1 MEKQFL
7 KQRSD
12 FEKSCVEREKKY
24 HFPQGVIFEAD
35 IAYAKD
41 KNKAHRLDRYRPKGK
56 ETQILP
62 VIINVH
68 GGGLLLGNKE
78 FNKYFC
84 ALLSKKGFLVYSMEY
99 RLIPDCTFFDQLR
112 DIFLAMD
119 FVKEHAAADGGDLSH
134 VYLVGDSGGACLA
147 TYANAIQN
155 SKKIAKAAGVKP
167 SGLKVHALGLISG
180 MFYTAKFDKI
190 GLFLPKYLYGKQY
203 RKTPFGT
210 YVNPEN
216 PELLYALAPAWLVTS
231 HNDHLRNYTI
241 RFEKALTAAKKEHEI
256 VDFPKNKKL
265 THAFSVFEPFLP
277 ESHAVIDMLTEY
289 LRKF

>member
-1 MEKQFL
+1 M
-7 KQRSD
+7 
-12 FEKSCVEREKKY
+12 
-24 HFPQGVIFEAD
+24 
-35 IAYAKD
+35 
-41 KNKAHRLDRYRPKGK
+41 
-56 ETQILP
+56 
-62 VIINVH
+62 IINVH

-84 ALLSKKGFLVYSMEY
+84 ALLSKRGFLVYSMEY

-167 SGLKVHALGLISG
+167 SELKVHALGLISG
-180 MFYTAKFDKI
+180 MFYTTKFDKI
-190 GLFLPKYLYGKQY
+190 GLFLSKYLYGKQY
-203 RKTPFGT
+203 KKAPFAA

>member
-1 MEKQFL
+1 MSILSGTVVVPVWPLMQM
-7 KQRSD
+7 Q
-12 FEKSCVEREKKY
+12 
-24 HFPQGVIFEAD
+24 
-35 IAYAKD
+35 
-41 KNKAHRLDRYRPKGK
+41 YR
-56 ETQILP
+56 T
-62 VIINVH
+62 
-68 GGGLLLGNKE
+68 
-78 FNKYFC
+78 
-84 ALLSKKGFLVYSMEY
+84 A
-99 RLIPDCTFFDQLR
+99 
-112 DIFLAMD
+112 
-119 FVKEHAAADGGDLSH
+119 
-134 VYLVGDSGGACLA
+134 
-147 TYANAIQN
+147 
-155 SKKIAKAAGVKP
+155 KKIAKAAGIKP
-167 SGLKVHALGLISG
+167 SELKVHALGLISG
-180 MFYTAKFDKI
+180 MFYTTKFDKI

-203 RKTPFGT
+203 RKAPFAA

>member
-1 MEKQFL
+1 M
-7 KQRSD
+7 
-12 FEKSCVEREKKY
+12 
-24 HFPQGVIFEAD
+24 
-35 IAYAKD
+35 
-41 KNKAHRLDRYRPKGK
+41 
-56 ETQILP
+56 
-62 VIINVH
+62 
-68 GGGLLLGNKE
+68 
-78 FNKYFC
+78 
-84 ALLSKKGFLVYSMEY
+84 
-99 RLIPDCTFFDQLR
+99 
-112 DIFLAMD
+112 
-119 FVKEHAAADGGDLSH
+119 
-134 VYLVGDSGGACLA
+134 
-147 TYANAIQN
+147 
-155 SKKIAKAAGVKP
+155 
-167 SGLKVHALGLISG
+167 HALGLISG

-203 RKTPFGT
+203 KKAPFAA

-216 PELLYALAPAWLVTS
+216 PELLYALVPAWLVTS